1 MDNIFDNL
9 FTVTNKNKEGS
20 KVAKLELEVERLQ
33 LCLAMSQ
40 EANQKRKDAMQ
51 IMMQRLDQQDA
62 LIKRLNS
69 VLKNQDMAMA
79 KMQETMRIQQ
89 ERLAHIARIDIRMD
103 NIQEEQSEILQL
115 ANQYRCMQ
123 IQREAQAN

>member
-20 KVAKLELEVERLQ
+20 KVAKLELEVKRLQ

-115 ANQYRCMQ
+115 ANQYRCLQ
-123 IQREAQAN
+123 IQRETQAN

>member
-9 FTVTNKNKEGS
+9 FTVTNKNKDGS
-20 KVAKLELEVERLQ
+20 KVAKLELEVKRLQ

-123 IQREAQAN
+123 IQR

>member
-20 KVAKLELEVERLQ
+20 KVAKLELEVKRLQ

-89 ERLAHIARIDIRMD
+89 ERLAHIVRIDIRMD

-123 IQREAQAN
+123 IQREAQTN

>member
-1 MDNIFDNL
+1 M
-9 FTVTNKNKEGS
+9 TKET
-20 KVAKLELEVERLQ
+20 K
-33 LCLAMSQ
+33 
-40 EANQKRKDAMQ
+40 QKRKDAMQ

-115 ANQYRCMQ
+115 ANQYRCLQ

>member
-9 FTVTNKNKEGS
+9 FTVTNKNKDGS
-20 KVAKLELEVERLQ
+20 KVAKLELEVKRLQ

-103 NIQEEQSEILQL
+103 NIQ
-115 ANQYRCMQ
+115 
-123 IQREAQAN
+123 

>member
-9 FTVTNKNKEGS
+9 FTVTNKNKDGS
-20 KVAKLELEVERLQ
+20 KVAKLELEVKRLQ

-40 EANQKRKDAMQ
+40 EANKKRKDAMQ

-79 KMQETMRIQQ
+79 KMQKTMRIQQ

>member
-9 FTVTNKNKEGS
+9 FTVTNKNKDGS
-20 KVAKLELEVERLQ
+20 KVAKLELEVKRLQ

-69 VLKNQDMAMA
+69 VLKNQHMAMA

-123 IQREAQAN
+123 IQREAQTN

>member
-20 KVAKLELEVERLQ
+20 KVAKLELEVKRLQ

-51 IMMQRLDQQDA
+51 IMMQRLDQQDV

-123 IQREAQAN
+123 IQREAQTN

>member
-20 KVAKLELEVERLQ
+20 KVAKLELEVKRLQ

-62 LIKRLNS
+62 LITRLNS

>member
-20 KVAKLELEVERLQ
+20 KVAKLELEVKRLQ

-103 NIQEEQSEILQL
+103 NIQDEQSEILQL

-123 IQREAQAN
+123 IQREAQTN

>member
-20 KVAKLELEVERLQ
+20 KVAKLELEVKRLQ

-123 IQREAQAN
+123 IQREAQTN

>member
-20 KVAKLELEVERLQ
+20 KVAKLELEVKRLQ

-69 VLKNQDMAMA
+69 VLKNQDMVMA

-123 IQREAQAN
+123 IQREAQTN

>member
-20 KVAKLELEVERLQ
+20 KVAKLELEVKSLQ

-123 IQREAQAN
+123 IQREAQTN

>member
-9 FTVTNKNKEGS
+9 FTVTNKNKDSS
-20 KVAKLELEVERLQ
+20 KVAKLELEVKRLQ

-103 NIQEEQSEILQL
+103 NIQEEQAEILQL

-123 IQREAQAN
+123 IQREAQTN

>member
-20 KVAKLELEVERLQ
+20 KVAKLELEVKRLQ

-69 VLKNQDMAMA
+69 VLKNQDLAMA

-123 IQREAQAN
+123 IQREAQTN

>member
-20 KVAKLELEVERLQ
+20 KVAKLELEVKRLQ

-103 NIQEEQSEILQL
+103 NMQEEQSEILQL

-123 IQREAQAN
+123 IQREAQTN

>member
-9 FTVTNKNKEGS
+9 FTVTNTNKEGS
-20 KVAKLELEVERLQ
+20 KVAKLELEVKRLQ

-123 IQREAQAN
+123 IQREAQTN

>member
-20 KVAKLELEVERLQ
+20 KVAKLELEVKRLQ

-62 LIKRLNS
+62 FIKRLNS

>member
-9 FTVTNKNKEGS
+9 FTVTNKNKDGS
-20 KVAKLELEVERLQ
+20 KVAKLELEVKRLQ

-123 IQREAQAN
+123 IQRETQAN

>member
-9 FTVTNKNKEGS
+9 FTITNKNKEGS
-20 KVAKLELEVERLQ
+20 KVAQLEIEVQRLQ
-33 LCLAMSQ
+33 LCLRMSQ

-51 IMMQRLDQQDA
+51 IMMQRLEQQDT

-79 KMQETMRIQQ
+79 RMQETMKIQQ
-89 ERLAHIARIDIRMD
+89 ERLAHIARLDVRME

-123 IQREAQAN
+123 IQQEAQAN

>member
-20 KVAKLELEVERLQ
+20 KVAKLELEVKRLQ

-115 ANQYRCMQ
+115 ANQYRSMQ
-123 IQREAQAN
+123 IQ

>member
-9 FTVTNKNKEGS
+9 FTVTNKNKDGS
-20 KVAKLELEVERLQ
+20 KVAKLELEVKRLQ

-115 ANQYRCMQ
+115 ANQHRCMQ
-123 IQREAQAN
+123 IQREAQTN

>member
-20 KVAKLELEVERLQ
+20 KVAKLELEVKRLQ

-69 VLKNQDMAMA
+69 VLMNQDMAMA

>member
-9 FTVTNKNKEGS
+9 FTVTNKSKDGS
-20 KVAKLELEVERLQ
+20 KVAKLELEVKRLQ

-123 IQREAQAN
+123 IQREAQTN

>member
-20 KVAKLELEVERLQ
+20 KVAKLELEVKRLQ

-103 NIQEEQSEILQL
+103 NIQEEQAEILQL

-123 IQREAQAN
+123 IQREAQTN

>member
-9 FTVTNKNKEGS
+9 FTVTNKNKDGS
-20 KVAKLELEVERLQ
+20 KVAKLELEVKRLQ

-103 NIQEEQSEILQL
+103 NIQEEQAEILQL

-123 IQREAQAN
+123 IQREAQTN

>member
-9 FTVTNKNKEGS
+9 FTVTNKNKDGS
-20 KVAKLELEVERLQ
+20 KVAKLELEDKRLQ

-123 IQREAQAN
+123 IQREAQTN

>member
-1 MDNIFDNL
+1 MDNIFDDL

-20 KVAKLELEVERLQ
+20 KVAKLELEVKRLQ

-123 IQREAQAN
+123 IQREAQTN

>member
-20 KVAKLELEVERLQ
+20 KVAKLELEVKRLQ

-40 EANQKRKDAMQ
+40 EANQKRNDAMQ

>member
-9 FTVTNKNKEGS
+9 FTVTNKNKEDS
-20 KVAKLELEVERLQ
+20 KVAKLELEVKRLQ

>member
-9 FTVTNKNKEGS
+9 FTVTNKNKDGS
-20 KVAKLELEVERLQ
+20 KVAKLELEVKRLQ

-62 LIKRLNS
+62 LIKKLNS

-123 IQREAQAN
+123 IQREAQTN

>member
-20 KVAKLELEVERLQ
+20 KVAKLELEVKRLQ

-51 IMMQRLDQQDA
+51 IMLQRLDQQDA

>member
-9 FTVTNKNKEGS
+9 FTVTNKNKDGS
-20 KVAKLELEVERLQ
+20 KVAKLELEVKRLQ

-123 IQREAQAN
+123 IQREAQTN

>member
-9 FTVTNKNKEGS
+9 FTITNKNKEGS
-20 KVAKLELEVERLQ
+20 KVAKLELEVKRLQ

>member
-1 MDNIFDNL
+1 MDKIFDNL
-9 FTVTNKNKEGS
+9 FTVTNKNKDVS
-20 KVAKLELEVERLQ
+20 KVAKLELEVKRLQ

-123 IQREAQAN
+123 IQREAQTN

>member
-20 KVAKLELEVERLQ
+20 KVAKLELEVKRLQ

-123 IQREAQAN
+123 IQREVQTN

>member
-9 FTVTNKNKEGS
+9 FTVTNKNKDGS
-20 KVAKLELEVERLQ
+20 KVAKLELEVKRLQ

-123 IQREAQAN
+123 IQREVQTN